1 MVRKSTQGHEKNT
14 IKQKKENMKEVKK
27 KQILKQLENE
37 KQGPTNK

>member
-27 KQILKQLENE
+27 KKQILKQLE
-37 KQGPTNK
+37 K